1 MTMCRE
7 LFHQEPKLKKKYSE
21 WLEPEPGLEDKEKF
35 IEFEEEYHKET
46 KKELMEK
53 WERQQ
58 KTLEETGGTAEEIQ
72 TKKEKHEKTLRE
84 LEADYKIWVE
94 YRKKPGYAFR
104 GKEPDERKE
113 YTTEQLI
120 KSIEKKV
127 EDISKNTLKHA
138 DKENLKTISL
148 TTSKINYLD
157 PRLVAQACL

>member
-7 LFHQEPKLKKKYSE
+7 LFHQDPKLKKKYPE
-21 WLEPEPGLEDKEKF
+21 WVKPEPDLEDDKKF
-35 IEFEEEYHKET
+35 IEFEEDYYTGT

-58 KTLEETGGTAEEIQ
+58 KLHEETGGTADDLEV
-72 TKKEKHEKTLRE
+72 KKEKHEKALRE
-84 LEADYKIWVE
+84 LEEDYKIWVE

-113 YTTEQLI
+113 YSVEQLI

-127 EDISKNTLKHA
+127 EDIAKTTLKQT
-138 DKENLKTISL
+138 DKESLKTISL
-148 TTSKINYLD
+148 TTRFDFPPLLFIWLTH
-157 PRLVAQACL
+157 